1 MTRLFDY
8 LTVPSMPEN
17 LLVEYNGS
25 MSLVVTWD
33 PPLCGYGIR
42 TSYIVSWKISTI
54 VFACSRV
61 VGDPIITT
69 ANSFPTLNLEM
80 RATLTQ
86 ES

>member
-1 MTRLFDY
+1 
-8 LTVPSMPEN
+8 MPEN

-33 PPLCGYGIR
+33 PPLCDYGIR
-42 TSYIVSWKISTI
+42 TSYNVSWRISTI

-69 ANSFPTLNLEM
+69 TNSFPTLNLEM